1 MRTSTPLVHV
11 SSPSTRKP
19 AFKRRRL
26 NNAIDPGC
34 QPSRALT
41 DNSNVAPTPNA
52 LPSAVYAKLSCSTCH
67 RALSTAIRPGVAGH
81 SICSRCVVFL
91 LVRPICTYACSVE
104 EASGVAGATLQER
117 TLEIRVFIFICPRQF
132 YSRSVLTQHSHRCSA
147 PTCAICARTCTS
159 YTRPSSFP
167 PTPALT
173 RSPSPSTHGNTPVS
187 PKRTA
192 LSLSYATM
200 NCDASV
206 ALPPPSVPSIKR
218 KKALIEKEDVNGDG
232 DLDSTTG
239 RDHHDVMS
247 IHNGGTDA
255 IVIPGCGRV
264 VCRACCI
271 ESPK

>member
-81 SICSRCVVFL
+81 SICS
-91 LVRPICTYACSVE
+91 
-104 EASGVAGATLQER
+104 
-117 TLEIRVFIFICPRQF
+117 
-132 YSRSVLTQHSHRCSA
+132 RCSA

-271 ESPK
+271 ESPNDGKLCVDCFAFV